1 MLKFWSNLLSQFG
14 IPVHEIGHALGF
26 WHEQQRVDRTDHIEI
41 KWDNLGTYRS
51 QFYTSDTVNHD
62 VPYDLSS
69 VMHYSTYVSTNN
81 IYSNSWKLVGIT
93 SSYDLNPE
101 HTRKICLL

>member
-1 MLKFWSNLLSQFG
+1 MMLKSCPNLPSQFG

-51 QFYTSDTVNHD
+51 QFYTSDTVNYD

-69 VMHYSTYVSTNN
+69 VMHYSTHVSNNVTTIYVAT
-81 IYSNSWKLVGIT
+81 VGNWLELPRPMI
-93 SSYDLNPE
+93 
-101 HTRKICLL
+101 